1 MYIQSKKRNAMGLSV
16 IPTNIGGVN
25 IPLAQLQGPLSKLFQ
40 DQSSQNLMFPSD
52 LATNPSMGHA
62 VFITVHD
69 YTSGFVGDASKL
81 ASVAGEAGT
90 AMKNSLTSGDS
101 ATTTISKAFVAGTTS
116 VLNNSDTPSIAN
128 YFTAKQYNRT
138 ALEKSLANISLFMPD
153 TLVAQ
158 HDPQYQ
164 EVNMTEVLGLK
175 GYLGNAYQDFSHGGG
190 LKSLIDNSNTLA
202 KSDYAKYAGSQ
213 ALDIANKSSLLGGG
227 GAGLGAVAQQAM
239 GSVSNPQVQ
248 LLFKGVGLRT
258 FTLEFLMTPKNAQ
271 EAAMVK
277 DIVDAF
283 TFYSLPGFAGG
294 ADGKSGQ
301 FLTPP
306 QIFKIKFKFLGGNGI
321 LDNIKN
327 SFQSAMNNIG
337 LGFLTS
343 QNPSDTVKNAND
355 AKIMSIRDCV
365 LENMSVDY
373 APNGWAAY
381 NDGYGIQTRL
391 NLTFK
396 EMSIMT
402 KSDVQNNKIQNNTI
416 AQGLGF
422 DNIQGLNDA
431 ADPTSPNF
439 MGI

>member
-25 IPLAQLQGPLSKLFQ
+25 IPLAQLQGPLAKLFQ
-40 DQSSQNLMFPSD
+40 DESSQNLMFPSD

-62 VFITVHD
+62 VFISVHD
-69 YTSGFVGDASKL
+69 YTSGFVNDAGKIANVAGDALTAAVQSGNAISGLVAAGK
-81 ASVAGEAGT
+81 SV
-90 AMKNSLTSGDS
+90 
-101 ATTTISKAFVAGTTS
+101 ISNK
-116 VLNNSDTPSIAN
+116 DTPSIAN
-128 YFTAKQYNRT
+128 FFTAKQYNRT
-138 ALEKSLANISLFMPD
+138 ALQKSLANISLFMPD

-175 GYLGNAYQDFSHGGG
+175 GYLGNAYQDFSGGGG

-202 KSDYAKYAGSQ
+202 KSDYAKYLGSQ
-213 ALDIANKSSLLGGG
+213 MLDKANQSTLLGGG
-227 GAGLGAVAQQAM
+227 GQGLGAVAQQAM

-258 FTLEFLMTPKNAQ
+258 FNLEFIMTPKNAQ

-277 DIVDAF
+277 DIVDTF
-283 TFYSLPGFAGG
+283 TFYSLPGFAGS
-294 ADGKSGQ
+294 ADGNSGQ

-343 QNPSDTVKNAND
+343 QNPSDTVKNAKD

-365 LENMSVDY
+365 LNNMAVDY
-373 APNGWAAY
+373 APTGTWSAY
-381 NDGYGIQTRL
+381 NDGYGVQTRL
-391 NLTFK
+391 TLTFM

-402 KSDVQNNKIQNNTI
+402 KADITNTKVTNNYGDQKI
-416 AQGLGF
+416 AQNAGF
-422 DNIQGLNDA
+422 ENAAALKKFDANNPGLNEY
-431 ADPTSPNF
+431 
-439 MGI
+439 

>member
-25 IPLAQLQGPLSKLFQ
+25 IPLAQLQGPLASLFQ

-69 YTSGFVGDASKL
+69 YTSGFVDDAGKL
-81 ASVAGEAGT
+81 ADVAGMAGKDI
-90 AMKNSLTSGDS
+90 ANSMSSGASLTSKIAD
-101 ATTTISKAFVAGTTS
+101 AVVTGTTS
-116 VLNNSDTPSIAN
+116 VMKNTDTPSILN
-128 YFTAKQYNRT
+128 YLTAKQYNRT
-138 ALEKSLANISLFMPD
+138 ALQKSLANISLFMPD

-164 EVNMTEVLGLK
+164 EVSMTEVLGLK
-175 GYLGNAYQDFSHGGG
+175 GYLGNAYQDFGGASG
-190 LKSLIDNSNTLA
+190 IKSLIDNSNTFLKSDLA
-202 KSDYAKYAGSQ
+202 K
-213 ALDIANKSSLLGGG
+213 LGVSKVAERINSATGG
-227 GAGLGAVAQQAM
+227 TAGLGAVAQQAM
-239 GSVSNPQVQ
+239 GSVSNPQMQ

-277 DIVDAF
+277 DIVDTF
-283 TFYSLPGFAGG
+283 TFYSLPGFSGG

-301 FLTPP
+301 YLTPP

-321 LDNIKN
+321 LDNLKN
-327 SFQSAMNNIG
+327 SFQSAMNRIG

-343 QNPSDTVKNAND
+343 QNPSDTVENAKD

-402 KSDVQNNKIQNNTI
+402 KEDVKNNKVAKNYSRSPGQVAINGYQDAWNN
-416 AQGLGF
+416 
-422 DNIQGLNDA
+422 
-431 ADPTSPNF
+431 DP
-439 MGI
+439 MDR

>member
-1 MYIQSKKRNAMGLSV
+1 MGLSV

-25 IPLAQLQGPLSKLFQ
+25 IPLAQLQGPLASLFQ

-69 YTSGFVGDASKL
+69 YTSGFVDDAGKL
-81 ASVAGEAGT
+81 ANVAKDALNT
-90 AMKNSLTSGDS
+90 ALEGKNLATALTNA
-101 ATTTISKAFVAGTTS
+101 ATGVIKNT
-116 VLNNSDTPSIAN
+116 DTPSIAN
-128 YFTAKQYNRT
+128 YLTAKQYNRT

-164 EVNMTEVLGLK
+164 EVSMTEVLGLK
-175 GYLGNAYQDFSHGGG
+175 GYLGNAYQDFGGASG
-190 LKSLIDNSNTLA
+190 IKSLIDNSNTFLKSDLA
-202 KSDYAKYAGSQ
+202 K
-213 ALDIANKSSLLGGG
+213 LGVSKIVEGINSTTGG
-227 GAGLGAVAQQAM
+227 TAGLGAVAQQAM

-277 DIVDAF
+277 DIVDTF
-283 TFYSLPGFAGG
+283 TFYSLPGFSGG

-301 FLTPP
+301 YLTPP

-321 LDNIKN
+321 LDNLKN
-327 SFQSAMNNIG
+327 SFQSAMNRIG

-343 QNPSDTVKNAND
+343 QNPSDTVKNAKD

-402 KSDVQNNKIQNNTI
+402 KSDVQNSKVQKNYS
-416 AQGLGF
+416 AQSPQSP
-422 DNIQGLNDA
+422 QGSSVAAVPVIGPNDSVA
-431 ADPTSPNF
+431 GGDGTWSA
-439 MGI
+439 

>member
-1 MYIQSKKRNAMGLSV
+1 
-16 IPTNIGGVN
+16 
-25 IPLAQLQGPLSKLFQ
+25 
-40 DQSSQNLMFPSD
+40 MFPSD

-62 VFITVHD
+62 VFISVHD
-69 YTSGFVGDASKL
+69 YTSGFVSDAGKIANVAGDALTAAVQSGNAINGL
-81 ASVAGEAGT
+81 VAAGE
-90 AMKNSLTSGDS
+90 
-101 ATTTISKAFVAGTTS
+101 S
-116 VLNNSDTPSIAN
+116 VMANSDTPSIAK

-164 EVNMTEVLGLK
+164 EVNMTEVLGVK
-175 GYLGNAYQDFSHGGG
+175 GYLGNAYQDFSQGGG

-202 KSDYAKYAGSQ
+202 KSDYAKYAVSQ
-213 ALDIANKSSLLGGG
+213 ALDKANQSPLLGGG

-343 QNPSDTVKNAND
+343 QNPSNTVENAKD

-402 KSDVQNNKIQNNTI
+402 KSDVQNSKVADNYDKQQNIQNYQFGDYGYNNI
-416 AQGLGF
+416 ASGYQ
-422 DNIQGLNDA
+422 A
-431 ADPTSPNF
+431 PNQEE
-439 MGI
+439 